1 MDPIKVSVIK
11 PDSRSS
17 NTVALFIG
25 VIHLII
31 FLAACLY
38 KGISVIPFVISLVVV
53 IVVFSAGKIMPSI
66 KIRKDLLYLLFML
79 TWVYLDN
86 YLMAML
92 NILLFIFS
100 YQSSQQVAF
109 IFSEKHITKDGFFSK
124 IYEWASLNNVILK
137 DNILTLDFKNNK
149 VLQVETEP
157 LGENEESFNT
167 FVKERL
173 QGTYQTV

>member
-1 MDPIKVSVIK
+1 MDPIKLRVIK

-17 NTVALFIG
+17 NTVVLFIG

-31 FLAACLY
+31 FSAAYLY
-38 KGISVIPFVISLVVV
+38 KGISVIPFIISIIAV
-53 IVVFSAGKIMPSI
+53 IVVFSASRILPSI

-100 YQSSQQVAF
+100 YQSSQQVSF
-109 IFSEKHITKDGFFSK
+109 IFSEKHIIKDGFFSK
-124 IYEWASLNNVILK
+124 VYEWEGFNNVILK
-137 DNILTLDFKNNK
+137 DNILTLDFNNNK

-167 FVKERL
+167 FVKEIL
-173 QGTYQTV
+173 QGTYQTA